1 MGDLLGPRDLGLLV
15 VLREALEVRVELL
28 HLLLV
33 RERDPVLEL
42 RLLQLELAL
51 QEGDLGLGLAAQ
63 PAVDL
68 GERRVLEWSI
78 VDSLQP

>member
-33 RERDPVLEL
+33 RERDPVLEF

-63 PAVDL
+63 SAVDL
-68 GERRVLEWSI
+68 GER
-78 VDSLQP
+78 